1 LNTTVTYS
9 HHTSRILLLYFLY
22 FQFIL
27 SYISSDDSLVSL
39 DSYGNIHTIH
49 FLLEVSAVIWKLVV

>member
-9 HHTSRILLLYFLY
+9 HHISRILLLYFLY

-27 SYISSDDSLVSL
+27 RYISSDDSLVSL
-39 DSYGNIHTIH
+39 DSYGNIHKV
-49 FLLEVSAVIWKLVV
+49 EN